1 MDPDP
6 RAVEEANRLYWDE
19 ETSVAEIADRLD
31 LSRRALYD
39 ALRPIPAGVACDR
52 CGAELEFA
60 NRSSRRA
67 RMGACPACRNEV
79 VVEAVGDPDSERRLE
94 VLTGGTTD
102 DVRGDGRAQDLRQ
115 RAIFIGGAAIAGVA
129 LGTVAALLATRRD

>member
-1 MDPDP
+1 
-6 RAVEEANRLYWDE
+6 
-19 ETSVAEIADRLD
+19 
-31 LSRRALYD
+31 
-39 ALRPIPAGVACDR
+39 
-52 CGAELEFA
+52 
-60 NRSSRRA
+60 
-67 RMGACPACRNEV
+67 
-79 VVEAVGDPDSERRLE
+79 